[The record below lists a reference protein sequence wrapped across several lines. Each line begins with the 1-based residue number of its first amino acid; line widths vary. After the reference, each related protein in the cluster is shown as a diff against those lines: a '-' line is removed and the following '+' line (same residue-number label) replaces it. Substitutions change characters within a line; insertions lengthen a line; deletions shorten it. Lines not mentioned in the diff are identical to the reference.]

1 MWGGENVF
9 MGEYGHNIDRK
20 GRLIM
25 PAKFREEL
33 GERVVVTRGLDGCLY
48 AYTSSQWE
56 KVYEGLS
63 KLPTTNKNARWY
75 QRMVLSK
82 AAECEMDSQ
91 GRILIPSSLTSLA
104 KLEKECLIIGMA
116 NHLEIWAKDVW
127 EAEEQ
132 EQSDAFE
139 DMAEQLSDIMG

>member
-48 AYTSSQWE
+48 VYTSSQ
-56 KVYEGLS
+56 
-63 KLPTTNKNARWY
+63 
-75 QRMVLSK
+75 
-82 AAECEMDSQ
+82 
-91 GRILIPSSLTSLA
+91 
-104 KLEKECLIIGMA
+104 
-116 NHLEIWAKDVW
+116 
-127 EAEEQ
+127 
-132 EQSDAFE
+132 
-139 DMAEQLSDIMG
+139 

>member
-1 MWGGENVF
+1 MF

-33 GERVVVTRGLDGCLY
+33 GEHVVVTRGLDGCLY
-48 AYTSSQWE
+48 VYTTEQWME
-56 KVYEGLS
+56 VYEKLS
-63 KLPTTNKNARWY
+63 TLPSTNKNARWY

-82 AAECEMDSQ
+82 AAECEMDGQ

-104 KLEKECLIIGMA
+104 ELKKECLIIGMA
-116 NHLEIWAKDVW
+116 NHLEVW
-127 EAEEQ
+127 SKERWENVEQ
-132 EQSDAFE
+132 EQMDQFE
-139 DMAEQLSDIMG
+139 EVAEQLSDIMG

>member
-1 MWGGENVF
+1 

-33 GERVVVTRGLDGCLY
+33 GEHVVVTRGLDGCLY
-48 AYTSSQWE
+48 VYTTEQWME
-56 KVYEGLS
+56 VYEKLS
-63 KLPTTNKNARWY
+63 TLPSTNKNARWY

-82 AAECEMDSQ
+82 AAECEMDGQ

-104 KLEKECLIIGMA
+104 ELKKECLIIGMA
-116 NHLEIWAKDVW
+116 NHLEIWSKERW
-127 EAEEQ
+127 ENVEQ
-132 EQSDAFE
+132 EQMDQFE
-139 DMAEQLSDIMG
+139 EVAEQLSDIMG